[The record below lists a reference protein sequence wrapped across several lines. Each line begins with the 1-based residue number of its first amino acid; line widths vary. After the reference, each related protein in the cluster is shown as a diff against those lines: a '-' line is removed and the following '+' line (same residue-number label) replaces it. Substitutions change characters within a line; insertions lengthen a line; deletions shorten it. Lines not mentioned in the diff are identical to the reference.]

1 MKKAIKALDM
11 IIETFKT
18 EEKLSAFEQGQV
30 DGLRWAKQVL
40 EELEKTNTEV

>member
-1 MKKAIKALDM
+1 MKKAIKALEM

-18 EEKLSAFEQGQV
+18 EEKLSAFEQGQL

-40 EELEKTNTEV
+40 EELEEGKNEA